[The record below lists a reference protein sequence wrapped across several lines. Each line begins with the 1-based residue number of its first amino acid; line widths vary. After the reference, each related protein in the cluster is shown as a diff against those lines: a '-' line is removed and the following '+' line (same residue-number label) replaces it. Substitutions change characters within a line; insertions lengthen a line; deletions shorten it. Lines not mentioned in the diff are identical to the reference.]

1 MGSAIG
7 AIIGLALGVLGFMV
21 MRDPMRLSVLS
32 PGEQGYYQRLVFD
45 RWPRISLRIVGVLGS
60 LLGMVIFSAALGAL
74 LRVRA
79 LSVVSDGLLVEMGI
93 LFLGAWVAGVVLFTV
108 KAFRGQALDWF
119 RIRKQRVILGTIAVY
134 PPMTASME
142 KESRTFTIAFC
153 VLVGLAVCAAL
164 YRH

>member
-108 KAFRGQALDWF
+108 KAFRGQAL
-119 RIRKQRVILGTIAVY
+119 
-134 PPMTASME
+134 
-142 KESRTFTIAFC
+142 
-153 VLVGLAVCAAL
+153 
-164 YRH
+164 